1 MENYY
6 QIGEVVRIYGTRII
20 INALRNKNDK
30 YIAYRGE
37 ILDNIKLYSKVMIK
51 SGFDYIIAEIIA
63 EETEYKDGN
72 TIRMITIEIQGFI
85 EDKIY
90 LTGNEKIPMI
100 GNKVY
105 LLNEKLL
112 KILYKEDSCSVE
124 LGKLIYLDNMKFSLD
139 FNKLYASHIGIF
151 GNTGSG
157 KSYTL
162 SKLLEKYFEKKEEVK
177 WIYKEKTILFDYS
190 GEYEK
195 IDYMPSENIKKY
207 TFRGKAGDYEKIKIP
222 IDIENL
228 GILLNASERTQRPI
242 LIEAIDLF
250 NSTKFDISKIFRE
263 LILNR
268 NTALLY
274 SIKKIGIELDT
285 VKKINYVLD
294 FGNHSLTY
302 KKLEP
307 DSSLN
312 IEVLFEFWDKEIK
325 DDLVN
330 EWNDLNSTSY
340 QKLVLSVLF
349 VIAQQSNQE
358 HVIHLLN
365 RLVSLQK
372 DIDKYIDFGE
382 ENDLFDLD
390 EEMIIYNV
398 ANISSPL
405 RELIPVLETN
415 KLYKKMESDLG
426 GNKFL
431 KIVVDEAHNLLKSN
445 VYNESVYQDYGVKL
459 FEKIIKEGRKYNA
472 FLYLSSQRPSEI
484 SETIISQLHNYFVH
498 NLKNYKDIN
507 IIKNS
512 ISYITENKLNSI
524 NSLSRGTVIYGGLAS
539 EVSEV
544 IKINEINNPKNI
556 PISDTLKI
564 IKE

>member
-222 IDIENL
+222 IEI
-228 GILLNASERTQRPI
+228 GRASCRER
-242 LIEAIDLF
+242 
-250 NSTKFDISKIFRE
+250 
-263 LILNR
+263 
-268 NTALLY
+268 
-274 SIKKIGIELDT
+274 
-285 VKKINYVLD
+285 V
-294 FGNHSLTY
+294 
-302 KKLEP
+302 
-307 DSSLN
+307 
-312 IEVLFEFWDKEIK
+312 
-325 DDLVN
+325 
-330 EWNDLNSTSY
+330 
-340 QKLVLSVLF
+340 
-349 VIAQQSNQE
+349 
-358 HVIHLLN
+358 
-365 RLVSLQK
+365 
-372 DIDKYIDFGE
+372 
-382 ENDLFDLD
+382 
-390 EEMIIYNV
+390 
-398 ANISSPL
+398 
-405 RELIPVLETN
+405 
-415 KLYKKMESDLG
+415 
-426 GNKFL
+426 
-431 KIVVDEAHNLLKSN
+431 
-445 VYNESVYQDYGVKL
+445 
-459 FEKIIKEGRKYNA
+459 
-472 FLYLSSQRPSEI
+472 
-484 SETIISQLHNYFVH
+484 
-498 NLKNYKDIN
+498 
-507 IIKNS
+507 
-512 ISYITENKLNSI
+512 
-524 NSLSRGTVIYGGLAS
+524 
-539 EVSEV
+539 
-544 IKINEINNPKNI
+544 
-556 PISDTLKI
+556 
-564 IKE
+564 